1 MQMYKSDIG
10 EKKAMDIR
18 EFVNLEEL
26 EAIQA
31 AWANATGLAAIFTD
45 AAGEYITGDY
55 NFTDFC
61 IKLTRG
67 SREGMRRCVD
77 TDQNGLKKAC
87 LEQGCYKCHAGL
99 MDFAYPIKIHSTGEV
114 VMTAIGGQAL
124 PSDQPVDEE
133 AFRKIAEEI
142 GVDPDAYIEALY
154 EVPTMPEAQISACAD
169 LLGMVIDVFVNQKY
183 QEYIESAKMQ
193 VYSDNL
199 EKINSV
205 IDRIEDNSKKLTKLA
220 SKEGILA
227 LNSAIEAARLGTAG
241 ASFSILAKQQSDL
254 SKQSGEIYSQVGDDI
269 KIISDAVGAM
279 NQASNGESLL
289 EEPQI
294 EL

>member
-1 MQMYKSDIG
+1 
-10 EKKAMDIR
+10 MDIR
-18 EFVNLEEL
+18 KFVDLEEL
-26 EAIQA
+26 ESLQA

-45 AAGEYITGDY
+45 ASGEYITGEY

-87 LEQGCYKCHAGL
+87 LEKGCYKCHAGL
-99 MDFAYPIKIHSTGEV
+99 MDFAYPIRIHSTGEV

-124 PSDQPVDEE
+124 PSDQPIDEE

-142 GVDPDAYIEALY
+142 GVDPDTYIKALY
-154 EVPTMPEAQISACAD
+154 KVPAMPEAKIRACAD
-169 LLGMVIDVFVNQKY
+169 LLGMAIDIFVNQKY
-183 QEYIESAKMQ
+183 QDFVDSAKMQ
-193 VYSDNL
+193 VYTENL

-205 IDRIEDNSKKLTKLA
+205 IDRIETNSKKLTKVA

-241 ASFSILAKQQSDL
+241 ASFSILAKQQNDL

-269 KIISDAVGAM
+269 KIISDAVEAM
-279 NQASNGESLL
+279 NQASNDEAFF

-294 EL
+294 EI

>member
-1 MQMYKSDIG
+1 
-10 EKKAMDIR
+10 MDIR
-18 EFVNLEEL
+18 EFVDLEEL

-45 AAGEYITGDY
+45 AQGEYITGDY

-67 SREGMRRCVD
+67 SQEGLRRCVD

-87 LEQGCYKCHAGL
+87 LEKGCYKCHAGL
-99 MDFAYPIKIHSTGEV
+99 MDFAYPIAIHETGEV

-133 AFRKIAEEI
+133 EFRKIAGEI
-142 GVDPDAYIEALY
+142 GVDPDAYLEALY
-154 EVPTMPEAQISACAD
+154 RVPAMPEARIRACAD
-169 LLGMVIDVFVNQKY
+169 LLGMVIDVFVNQRYLDYSEKD
-183 QEYIESAKMQ
+183 KMKI
-193 VYSDNL
+193 YAENL
-199 EKINSV
+199 DRINGV
-205 IDRIEDNSKKLTKLA
+205 INRIEDNSKKLSKIA

-254 SKQSGEIYSQVGDDI
+254 SKQSGEIYEQIGNDI
-269 KIISDAVGAM
+269 NTISEAVYEM
-279 NQASNGESLL
+279 NHAGEKKASEELKLEDLL
-289 EEPQI
+289 
-294 EL
+294 

>member
-1 MQMYKSDIG
+1 
-10 EKKAMDIR
+10 MDIR
-18 EFVNLEEL
+18 EFVDLEEL

-45 AAGEYITGDY
+45 AQGEYITGDY

-67 SREGMRRCVD
+67 SQEGLRRCVD

-87 LEQGCYKCHAGL
+87 LEKGCYKCHAGL
-99 MDFAYPIKIHSTGEV
+99 MDFAYPIAIHETGEV

-133 AFRKIAEEI
+133 EFRKIAGEI
-142 GVDPDAYIEALY
+142 GVDPDAYLEALY
-154 EVPTMPEAQISACAD
+154 RVPAMPEARIRACAD
-169 LLGMVIDVFVNQKY
+169 LLGMVIDVFVNQRYLDYSEKD
-183 QEYIESAKMQ
+183 KMKI
-193 VYSDNL
+193 YAENL
-199 EKINSV
+199 DRINGV
-205 IDRIEDNSKKLTKLA
+205 INRIEDNSKKLSKIA

-254 SKQSGEIYSQVGDDI
+254 SKQSGEIYEQIGNDI
-269 KIISDAVGAM
+269 NTISEAVYEM
-279 NQASNGESLL
+279 NHAGEKKASEELKL
-289 EEPQI
+289 EE
-294 EL
+294 LL

>member
-1 MQMYKSDIG
+1 MN
-10 EKKAMDIR
+10 IR

-26 EAIQA
+26 ESIQA
-31 AWANATGLAAIFTD
+31 AWSNATGLASIFTD
-45 AAGEYITGDY
+45 AEGEYITGDY

-61 IKLTRG
+61 IKYTRG
-67 SREGMRRCVD
+67 SREGVRRCVD

-87 LEQGCYKCHAGL
+87 QEKGCYRCHAGL
-99 MDFAYPIKIHSTGEV
+99 MDFAYPIRIYSTGEV

-124 PSDQPVDEE
+124 PSDEPVDED

-142 GVDPDAYIEALY
+142 DVNPDLYIEALHK
-154 EVPTMPEAQISACAD
+154 VPTMPEAKIRACAD
-169 LLGMVIDVFVNQKY
+169 LLGMIIEIFVNEKY
-183 QEYIESAKMQ
+183 AEYFDNKKME
-193 VYSDNL
+193 VFADNL
-199 EKINSV
+199 GKINGV
-205 IDRIEDNSKKLTKLA
+205 IDRIEDNSKKLSKIA

-254 SKQSGEIYSQVGDDI
+254 SKLSGDIYAQIGDDI
-269 KIISDAVGAM
+269 NIISDAVVQM
-279 NQASNGESLL
+279 NGVAEKGDEYFK
-289 EEPQI
+289 EPEI

>member
-1 MQMYKSDIG
+1 MN
-10 EKKAMDIR
+10 IR
-18 EFVNLEEL
+18 EFVDLAEL
-26 EAIQA
+26 ESIQA
-31 AWANATGLAAIFTD
+31 AWSNATGLASIFTD
-45 AAGEYITGDY
+45 EKGEYITGDY

-67 SREGMRRCVD
+67 TQEGMRRCVD

-87 LEQGCYKCHAGL
+87 LEKGCYKCHAGL

-114 VMTAIGGQAL
+114 VMTAIGGQAM
-124 PSDQPVDEE
+124 PNDQPIDEE
-133 AFRKIAEEI
+133 AFRQIAKEI
-142 GVDPDAYIEALY
+142 GADPDAYIEALY
-154 EVPTMPEAQISACAD
+154 NVPAMPEAKIQACAD
-169 LLGMVIDVFVNQKY
+169 LLGMVIDIFVNQKY
-183 QEYIESAKMQ
+183 QEYVEQTKMQ

-269 KIISDAVGAM
+269 NIISDAVSAM
-279 NQASNGESLL
+279 NQVGNNINSL
-289 EEPQI
+289 EEPKI

>member
-1 MQMYKSDIG
+1 
-10 EKKAMDIR
+10 MDIR
-18 EFVNLEEL
+18 EFVDLEEL

-45 AAGEYITGDY
+45 AQGEYITGDY

-67 SREGMRRCVD
+67 SQEGLRRCVD

-87 LEQGCYKCHAGL
+87 LEKGCYKCHAGL
-99 MDFAYPIKIHSTGEV
+99 MDFAYPIAIHETGEV

-133 AFRKIAEEI
+133 EFRKIAKEI
-142 GVDPDAYIEALY
+142 GVDPDAYLEALY
-154 EVPTMPEAQISACAD
+154 RVPAMPEARIRACAD
-169 LLGMVIDVFVNQKY
+169 LLGMVIDTFVNQRYLDYNEKD
-183 QEYIESAKMQ
+183 KMKI
-193 VYSDNL
+193 YAENL
-199 EKINSV
+199 DRINGV
-205 IDRIEDNSKKLTKLA
+205 INRIEDNSKKLTKIA

-254 SKQSGEIYSQVGDDI
+254 SKQSGEIYEQIGNDI
-269 KIISDAVGAM
+269 NTISEAVYEM
-279 NQASNGESLL
+279 NHAGEKKASEELKLEDLL
-289 EEPQI
+289 
-294 EL
+294 

>member
-1 MQMYKSDIG
+1 
-10 EKKAMDIR
+10 MDIR
-18 EFVNLEEL
+18 EFVDLEEL

-45 AAGEYITGDY
+45 AQGEYITGDY

-67 SREGMRRCVD
+67 SQEGLRRCVD

-87 LEQGCYKCHAGL
+87 LEKGCYKCHAGL
-99 MDFAYPIKIHSTGEV
+99 MDFAYPIAIHETGEV

-133 AFRKIAEEI
+133 EFRKIAKEI
-142 GVDPDAYIEALY
+142 GVDPDAYLEALY
-154 EVPTMPEAQISACAD
+154 RVPAMPEARIRACAD
-169 LLGMVIDVFVNQKY
+169 LLGMVIDVFVNQRYLDYNEKD
-183 QEYIESAKMQ
+183 KMKI
-193 VYSDNL
+193 YAENL
-199 EKINSV
+199 DRINGV
-205 IDRIEDNSKKLTKLA
+205 INRIEDNSKKLTKIA

-254 SKQSGEIYSQVGDDI
+254 SKQSGEIYEQIGNDI
-269 KIISDAVGAM
+269 NTISEAVYEM
-279 NQASNGESLL
+279 NHAGEKKASEELKLEDLL
-289 EEPQI
+289 
-294 EL
+294 

>member
-1 MQMYKSDIG
+1 
-10 EKKAMDIR
+10 MDIR
-18 EFVNLEEL
+18 DFVDLGEL

-45 AAGEYITGDY
+45 ANGEYITGDY

-67 SREGMRRCVD
+67 SAEGMRRCVD

-87 LEQGCYKCHAGL
+87 LEKGCYKCHAGL
-99 MDFAYPIKIHSTGEV
+99 MDFAYPIKIHATGEV

-124 PSDQPVDEE
+124 PSDEPVDEA
-133 AFRKIAEEI
+133 AFRKIAQEI
-142 GVDPDAYIEALY
+142 GVDPDTYVEALY
-154 EVPTMPEAQISACAD
+154 QVTMMPEAKIHACAD
-169 LLGMVIDVFVNQKY
+169 LLGMVIDIFVNQKY
-183 QEYIESAKMQ
+183 EEYCERKRMEIFK
-193 VYSDNL
+193 DNL
-199 EKINSV
+199 KEINGV

-254 SKQSGEIYSQVGDDI
+254 SKQSGEIYEQIGSDVN
-269 KIISDAVGAM
+269 IISDAVGAM
-279 NQASNGESLL
+279 NQASENGGLVESQP
-289 EEPQI
+289 EI

>member
-1 MQMYKSDIG
+1 
-10 EKKAMDIR
+10 MDIR
-18 EFVNLEEL
+18 EFVDLEEL

-45 AAGEYITGDY
+45 AEGEYITGDY

-67 SREGMRRCVD
+67 SQEGMRRCVD

-87 LEQGCYKCHAGL
+87 LEKGCYKCHAGL
-99 MDFAYPIKIHSTGEV
+99 MDFAYPIMIHETGEV

-124 PSDQPVDEE
+124 PSDQPIDEE
-133 AFRKIAEEI
+133 AFRKIAVEI
-142 GVDPDAYIEALY
+142 GVDPDVYIEALHR
-154 EVPTMPEAQISACAD
+154 VPTMPEAKIRACAD
-169 LLGMVIDVFVNQKY
+169 LLGMVIDVFVNQRY
-183 QEYIESAKMQ
+183 LDYAENRKMT
-193 VYSDNL
+193 VYAENL
-199 EKINSV
+199 DKINSV
-205 IDRIEDNSKKLTKLA
+205 INRIEDNSKQLTKIA

-254 SKQSGEIYSQVGDDI
+254 SKQSGEIYEQIGNDINTISEAVYEMNHAGD
-269 KIISDAVGAM
+269 KK
-279 NQASNGESLL
+279 ASEELKLEDLL
-289 EEPQI
+289 
-294 EL
+294 

>member
-1 MQMYKSDIG
+1 
-10 EKKAMDIR
+10 MDIR
-18 EFVNLEEL
+18 EFVDLEEL

-45 AAGEYITGDY
+45 AQGEYITGDY

-67 SREGMRRCVD
+67 SQEGLRRCVD

-87 LEQGCYKCHAGL
+87 LEKGCYKCHAGL
-99 MDFAYPIKIHSTGEV
+99 MDFAYPITIHETGEV

-133 AFRKIAEEI
+133 EFRKIAKEI
-142 GVDPDAYIEALY
+142 GVDPDAYLEALY
-154 EVPTMPEAQISACAD
+154 RVPAMPEARIRACAD
-169 LLGMVIDVFVNQKY
+169 LLGMVIDIFVNQKY
-183 QEYIESAKMQ
+183 LDYSESDKMKI
-193 VYSDNL
+193 YADNL
-199 EKINSV
+199 DKINGV
-205 IDRIEDNSKKLTKLA
+205 INRIEDNSKKLTKIA

-254 SKQSGEIYSQVGDDI
+254 SKQSGEIYEQIGNDI
-269 KIISDAVGAM
+269 NTISDAVYEM
-279 NQASNGESLL
+279 NHAGEKKDSEELKLEDLL
-289 EEPQI
+289 
-294 EL
+294 

>member
-1 MQMYKSDIG
+1 
-10 EKKAMDIR
+10 MDIR
-18 EFVNLEEL
+18 EFVDLEEL

-45 AAGEYITGDY
+45 AQGEYITGDY

-67 SREGMRRCVD
+67 SQEGLRRCVD

-87 LEQGCYKCHAGL
+87 LEKGCYKCHAGL
-99 MDFAYPIKIHSTGEV
+99 MDFAYPIAIHETGEV

-133 AFRKIAEEI
+133 EFRKIAKEI
-142 GVDPDAYIEALY
+142 GVDPDAYLEALY
-154 EVPTMPEAQISACAD
+154 RVPAMPEARIRACAD
-169 LLGMVIDVFVNQKY
+169 LLGMVIDTFVNQRYPDYNEKD
-183 QEYIESAKMQ
+183 KMKI
-193 VYSDNL
+193 YAENL
-199 EKINSV
+199 DRINGV
-205 IDRIEDNSKKLTKLA
+205 INRIEDNSKKLTKIA

-254 SKQSGEIYSQVGDDI
+254 SKQSGEIYEQIGNDI
-269 KIISDAVGAM
+269 NTISEAVYEM
-279 NQASNGESLL
+279 NHAGEKKASEELKLEDLL
-289 EEPQI
+289 
-294 EL
+294 

>member
-1 MQMYKSDIG
+1 
-10 EKKAMDIR
+10 MDIR
-18 EFVNLEEL
+18 ELVDLEEL

-31 AWANATGLAAIFTD
+31 AWANATGLAAVFVDTQ
-45 AAGEYITGDY
+45 GEYITGEY

-67 SREGMRRCVD
+67 SQEGLRRCVD

-87 LEQGCYKCHAGL
+87 LEKGCYKCHAGL
-99 MDFAYPIKIHSTGEV
+99 MDFAYPIVIHETEEV
-114 VMTAIGGQAL
+114 VMTAMGGQAF

-142 GVDPDAYIEALY
+142 GVDPDDYIEALHR
-154 EVPTMPEAQISACAD
+154 VPSMPEAKIRACAD
-169 LLGMVIDVFVNQKY
+169 LLGMVIDIFVNQKY
-183 QEYIESAKMQ
+183 MDYKEESKMAA
-193 VYSDNL
+193 YAENL
-199 EKINSV
+199 DKINGV
-205 IDRIEDNSKKLTKLA
+205 IDRIEDNSRKLTKIA

-254 SKQSGEIYSQVGDDI
+254 SKQSGEIYEQIGNDI
-269 KIISDAVGAM
+269 NIISEAVNEM
-279 NQASNGESLL
+279 NHAGEKKESEELNLEDLL
-289 EEPQI
+289 EA
-294 EL
+294 

>member
-1 MQMYKSDIG
+1 
-10 EKKAMDIR
+10 MDIR
-18 EFVNLEEL
+18 EFVDLDEL

-45 AAGEYITGDY
+45 AEGEYITGDY

-67 SREGMRRCVD
+67 SQEGLKRCVD
-77 TDQNGLKKAC
+77 TDHNGLKKAC
-87 LEQGCYKCHAGL
+87 LEKGCYKCHAGL
-99 MDFAYPIKIHSTGEV
+99 MDFAYPIKIHETGEV

-133 AFRKIAEEI
+133 AFRKIAGEI
-142 GVDPDAYIEALY
+142 GVDPDTYVEALHK
-154 EVPTMPEAQISACAD
+154 VPAMPEAKIRACAD
-169 LLGMVIDVFVNQKY
+169 LLGMVIDIFVNQRYLDYVEK
-183 QEYIESAKMQ
+183 SKMT
-193 VYSDNL
+193 VYRENL
-199 EKINSV
+199 DKINGV
-205 IDRIEDNSKKLTKLA
+205 IDRIEDNSKKLTKIA

-254 SKQSGEIYSQVGDDI
+254 SKQSGEIYEQIGNDI
-269 KIISDAVGAM
+269 NIISDAVNEM
-279 NQASNGESLL
+279 NHAGEKKASEELKLEDLL
-289 EEPQI
+289 
-294 EL
+294 

>member
-1 MQMYKSDIG
+1 
-10 EKKAMDIR
+10 MDIR
-18 EFVNLEEL
+18 EFVDLEEL

-45 AAGEYITGDY
+45 AQGEYITGDY

-67 SREGMRRCVD
+67 SQEGLRRCVD

-87 LEQGCYKCHAGL
+87 LEKGCYKCHAGL
-99 MDFAYPIKIHSTGEV
+99 MDFAYPIAIHETGEV

-133 AFRKIAEEI
+133 EFRKIAKEI
-142 GVDPDAYIEALY
+142 GVDPDAYLEALY
-154 EVPTMPEAQISACAD
+154 RVPAMPEARIRACAE
-169 LLGMVIDVFVNQKY
+169 LLGMVIDIFVNQKY
-183 QEYIESAKMQ
+183 LDYSESDKMKI
-193 VYSDNL
+193 YADNL
-199 EKINSV
+199 DKINGV
-205 IDRIEDNSKKLTKLA
+205 INRIEDNSKKLTKIA

-254 SKQSGEIYSQVGDDI
+254 SKQSGEIYEQIGNDI
-269 KIISDAVGAM
+269 NTISDAVYEM
-279 NQASNGESLL
+279 NHAGEKKDSEELKLEDLL
-289 EEPQI
+289 
-294 EL
+294 